1 MFLLIAKGYSTNLLQ
16 VNLWYRKYIIYTI
29 LINHIYEKHVSTK
42 KILWTNKCV
51 GDVLES
57 LHWETC
63 TFCDMKIWQL
73 IEDIIVKHV
82 IQWIDASLERLEAR
96 FQDRFDN
103 YGELFN
109 YLAKKVVLI
118 EKKTKTKLWNENGKD
133 IIFNNINYFLHN

>member
-1 MFLLIAKGYSTNLLQ
+1 M
-16 VNLWYRKYIIYTI
+16 
-29 LINHIYEKHVSTK
+29 
-42 KILWTNKCV
+42 
-51 GDVLES
+51 
-57 LHWETC
+57 
-63 TFCDMKIWQL
+63 
-73 IEDIIVKHV
+73 KHV

>member
-1 MFLLIAKGYSTNLLQ
+1 
-16 VNLWYRKYIIYTI
+16 
-29 LINHIYEKHVSTK
+29 
-42 KILWTNKCV
+42 
-51 GDVLES
+51 
-57 LHWETC
+57 
-63 TFCDMKIWQL
+63 MKIWQL

-118 EKKTKTKLWNENGKD
+118 EKQNKNKTLKWKWKRH
-133 IIFNNINYFLHN
+133 NI